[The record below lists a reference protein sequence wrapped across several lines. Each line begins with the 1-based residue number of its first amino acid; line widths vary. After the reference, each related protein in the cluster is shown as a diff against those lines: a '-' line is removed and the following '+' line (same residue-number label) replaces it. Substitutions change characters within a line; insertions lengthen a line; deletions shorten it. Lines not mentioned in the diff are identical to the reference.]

1 MNFKIDKN
9 LLIEFE
15 KGLNTRYPEKSK
27 ISAKIIGF
35 GEISTIFLIES
46 SKLRNYAF
54 KRIAIFSN
62 KEEIQE
68 YDQILKRYIELLN
81 NKTQIE
87 VLPTLGIPLNIE
99 NQKFVYYIAQPILPK
114 NSICNHYFHQVSI
127 EESLKIFDQ
136 ILKKLLN
143 IYKWNLQNKSLQ
155 IGIDSQISNWAT
167 LNFRNQIVYF
177 DVSTPLFRI
186 NHKEALNAEMFL
198 RSTPPILRSIV
209 KKLFLQEVLDRYYD
223 LRLILIDLIANF
235 YKEKLQDK
243 IPSFIQHTNDFIQK
257 HCKEY
262 NLKEIHLEEVQEYYK
277 KDAFIWKLYLSLRK
291 IDRWFITNILNKKYE
306 FILPERIER

>member
-1 MNFKIDKN
+1 MNFEIDKN

-27 ISAKIIGF
+27 ISAKIIGY
-35 GEISTIFLIES
+35 GEISTVILIENS
-46 SKLRNYAF
+46 QLNNYAF
-54 KRIAIFSN
+54 KRITIFSN
-62 KEEIQE
+62 EREIEE
-68 YDQILKRYIELLN
+68 YNQILKRYIEILN

-87 VLPTLGIPLNIE
+87 ILPTLGIPLNIE

-114 NSICNHYFHQVSI
+114 NSICNYYFHQISI
-127 EESLKIFDQ
+127 EESLKIFDR
-136 ILKKLLN
+136 ILQKLLN

-155 IGIDSQISNWAT
+155 IGIDSQISNWAI
-167 LNFRNQIVYF
+167 LNSVDKIIYF

-186 NHKEALNAEMFL
+186 DNKEALKADMFL
-198 RSTPPILRSIV
+198 RSTPPILRTIV

-235 YKEKLQDK
+235 YKEKLQDR
-243 IPSFIQHTNDFIQK
+243 IPIFIQYTNEFLLKQS
-257 HCKEY
+257 KEY
-262 NLKEIHLEEVQEYYK
+262 NLKEIRIEEIKDYYK

-291 IDRWFITNILNKKYE
+291 IDRWVITNILNKKYE
-306 FILPERIER
+306 FILPEKIER